1 MKKEYYYYYY
11 YYEEEEVK
19 VTQLVHRPLLP
30 LEITEDE
37 DEYENEQK
45 KNGIVKM

>member
-1 MKKEYYYYYY
+1 MKKEYYYC
-11 YYEEEEVK
+11 EEEEVK

-30 LEITEDE
+30 LEMTEDE
-37 DEYENEQK
+37 EEEDE